1 MSSLR
6 IDMETEPAEL
16 DSLKRDIQKFE
27 IEREALKGE
36 KGEARN
42 IKAIQRQLADLKE
55 KAKAHLKA
63 KKSELTEVLRD
74 IEENKLTT
82 VSQVKGLIN
91 TNLDIVNELII
102 ESEK

>member
-1 MSSLR
+1 MNL
-6 IDMETEPAEL
+6 
-16 DSLKRDIQKFE
+16 
-27 IEREALKGE
+27 EAY
-36 KGEARN
+36 
-42 IKAIQRQLADLKE
+42 LKE
-55 KAKAHLKA
+55 IAKAHLKA
-63 KKSELTEVLRD
+63 KHQELTQLLRD